1 MPNSKITSALFSARC
16 CDGGSTPTPSEC
28 ARNVFCMTRI
38 LLGDRELEVVEDFE
52 NVLQR
57 IAYAET
63 NGPQIGGLR
72 VLPAG
77 WMIVRAVEFD
87 EDVFVQTSTVSYV
100 RKG

>member
-1 MPNSKITSALFSARC
+1 
-16 CDGGSTPTPSEC
+16 
-28 ARNVFCMTRI
+28 MTRI
-38 LLGDRELEVVEDFE
+38 LLGDRELEVAEDFE

-57 IAYAET
+57 ISHAAT
-63 NGPQIGGLR
+63 NGPQVGGQR

-87 EDVFVQTSTVSYV
+87 DDVYVQTSTVSYV